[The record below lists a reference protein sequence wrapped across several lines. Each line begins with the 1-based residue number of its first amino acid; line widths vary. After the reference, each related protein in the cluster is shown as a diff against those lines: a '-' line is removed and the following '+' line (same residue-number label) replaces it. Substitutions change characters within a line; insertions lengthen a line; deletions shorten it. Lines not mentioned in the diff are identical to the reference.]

1 MMAPSQRLLGLT
13 RYASPAPYRR
23 RSARPVAVVLGVL
36 IVMLVVTWTT
46 VFSNAGEVPAGTACP
61 SPSAAPA
68 GQPQFGTPQPST
80 ALDQVAP
87 AAPATVRIRVL
98 NGGGQRGQANL
109 VTSQLGDLGFTE
121 AADPVNDPFY
131 PNGNLNCR
139 GNLRYGPNGA
149 AAARTV
155 SLVLPCLALVRDNRP
170 DDSVDVAV
178 GVMFGEIN
186 ASKAAREVLL
196 QLGSP
201 SGQAMPGGNGAVPTP
216 TVDPELLARA
226 RAVRC

>member
-1 MMAPSQRLLGLT
+1 MMAPSQRWPGLAH
-13 RYASPAPYRR
+13 YASPPPYRR

-36 IVMLVVTWTT
+36 TVMVVVTWTT
-46 VFSNAGEVPAGTACP
+46 VFSNAREAPAGTVCP
-61 SPSAAPA
+61 PPSAAPA
-68 GQPQFGTPQPST
+68 GQPQFGAPQPST

-109 VTSQLGDLGFTE
+109 VASQLGDLGFTE

-139 GNLRYGPNGA
+139 GNLRYGPNGS

-155 SLVLPCLALVRDNRP
+155 SLVLPCLALVKDNRA

-178 GVMFGEIN
+178 GVLFGEVN
-186 ASKAAREVLL
+186 ASKAAKDALR

-201 SGQAMPGGNGAVPTP
+201 SGQATAGGNGAVPTP
-216 TVDPELLARA
+216 TLDPELLARA
-226 RAVRC
+226 RAARC

>member
-1 MMAPSQRLLGLT
+1 MAPSQRWPELG
-13 RYASPAPYRR
+13 RYASPPPYRR

-36 IVMLVVTWTT
+36 IVTVVVTWTT
-46 VFSNAGEVPAGTACP
+46 VFSNARETPSGTVCP
-61 SPSAAPA
+61 PPSAAPA
-68 GQPQFGTPQPST
+68 GQAQFGTPQPSN

-87 AAPATVRIRVL
+87 APPATVRIRVL

-109 VTSQLGDLGFTE
+109 VASQLGDLGFTE

-139 GNLRYGPNGA
+139 GNLRYGANGA

-155 SLVLPCLALVRDNRP
+155 SLVLPCLALVRDNRS

-178 GVMFGEIN
+178 GVLFGEIN
-186 ASKAAREVLL
+186 ASKAAKDALR

-201 SGQAMPGGNGAVPTP
+201 SGQALSGGNGSVPTP
-216 TVDPELLARA
+216 TVDPRLLARA
-226 RAVRC
+226 RAARC

>member
-1 MMAPSQRLLGLT
+1 MAPSQRWPGLEH
-13 RYASPAPYRR
+13 YASPPPYRR
-23 RSARPVAVVLGVL
+23 RSARPVAVLLGVL
-36 IVMLVVTWTT
+36 TVMVVVTWIT
-46 VFSNAGEVPAGTACP
+46 VFGSAREAPSGTVCP

-68 GQPQFGTPQPST
+68 GQPQIGTPQPST

-87 AAPATVRIRVL
+87 VAPATVRIRVL

-109 VTSQLGDLGFTE
+109 VASQLGDLGFTE
-121 AADPVNDPFY
+121 AADPSNDPFY

-155 SLVLPCLALVRDNRP
+155 SLVLPCLALIKDNRP

-178 GVMFGEIN
+178 GVLFGEIN
-186 ASKAAREVLL
+186 ASKAAKEALR

-201 SGQAMPGGNGAVPTP
+201 ATQALPGGTGTAPTP
-216 TVDPELLARA
+216 AVDPELLARA
-226 RAVRC
+226 RATRC

>member
-1 MMAPSQRLLGLT
+1 
-13 RYASPAPYRR
+13 
-23 RSARPVAVVLGVL
+23 
-36 IVMLVVTWTT
+36 
-46 VFSNAGEVPAGTACP
+46 
-61 SPSAAPA
+61 
-68 GQPQFGTPQPST
+68 
-80 ALDQVAP
+80 
-87 AAPATVRIRVL
+87 
-98 NGGGQRGQANL
+98 
-109 VTSQLGDLGFTE
+109 
-121 AADPVNDPFY
+121 
-131 PNGNLNCR
+131 
-139 GNLRYGPNGA
+139 
-149 AAARTV
+149 TV
-155 SLVLPCLALVRDNRP
+155 SLVLPCLTLVRDNRP